1 MKTHLP
7 GRFDAI
13 QKLHSRLSS
22 YEPGTIE
29 HEVSEHAIDLAL
41 NERREFTPYFY
52 YDVIKDS
59 KRILQRQQL
68 RVQLVSLNGLSCYEN
83 EDGDSCD
90 DGLVPEALWDYVTP
104 ELLLQC
110 RELTE
115 QIIRAVGGN
124 ASTVTKVLEGMVLG
138 ESLAESASSIGVSV
152 VYVNKLRSKIRS
164 SASKIVAKRR
174 LQ

>member
-13 QKLHSRLSS
+13 QKLHSRLLS

-29 HEVSEHAIDLAL
+29 HETSEHAIDLAL

-59 KRILQRQQL
+59 RRILLRQQL
-68 RVQLVSLNGLSCYEN
+68 RVQLVSLNDLSSYEN
-83 EDGDSCD
+83 EDGDCCD
-90 DGLVPEALWDYVTP
+90 NGFVPEALWDHATP

-110 RELTE
+110 LELTD

-124 ASTVTKVLEGMVLG
+124 AATVTKVLEGMVLG
-138 ESLAESASSIGVSV
+138 ESLAESARSIGVSI
-152 VYVNKLRSKIRS
+152 VYVNKLRSQIRS
-164 SASKIVAKRR
+164 SASSVVAKRR